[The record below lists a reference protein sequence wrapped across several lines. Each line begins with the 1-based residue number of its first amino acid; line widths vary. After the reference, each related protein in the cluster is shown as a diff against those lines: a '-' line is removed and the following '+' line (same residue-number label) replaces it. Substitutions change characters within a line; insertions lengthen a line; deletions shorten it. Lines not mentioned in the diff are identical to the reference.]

1 MKLKEL
7 TLFFETCDSVTIPA
21 GQVSD
26 LEAQHAWETITSEP
40 DGSIKRTVECG
51 RFTLKMAKEA
61 GSLVTR
67 FATGG
72 DPDGTSLS
80 EKLQE
85 RNVVGASL
93 AMDGGDTIFC
103 TFPWRDDG
111 LGGNDAMEIH
121 TGSGLVFGFTIS

>member
-7 TLFFETCDSVTIPA
+7 TLFFETCDGVAIPA

-26 LEAQHAWETITSEP
+26 LEAQHAWETITCEP
-40 DGSIKRTVECG
+40 DGSIKRTVECS
-51 RFTLKMAKEA
+51 RFVLKMAKEA

-67 FATGG
+67 FAPDG
-72 DPDGTSLS
+72 DPDGTSLAA
-80 EKLQE
+80 KLRE

-93 AMDGGDTIFC
+93 AMDGGDPVFC

-111 LGGNDAMEIH
+111 FGGNDAMEIH
-121 TGSGLVFGFTIS
+121 TDSDSAIGFTIS